1 MKSKFANR
9 GLGTQ
14 MRYLIHAGLAVF
26 ILFTL
31 SACVSAPSFDEYRSE
46 LCPTCTDAQWR
57 VKTAELDRE
66 WERISAEQ
74 YKQKQKE
81 AQEERQ
87 RAKSEAISAFAQKY
101 ERCYIRNHRKIE
113 TLGVTSPEFL
123 ALCKEYV
130 ADQAKKNG
138 NSDVAFN
145 GPSNDG
151 IVLRRPVVQTVK
163 TSNKR
168 WDNKGNPRTWLT
180 SQSPLWACLDKHR
193 WVWDTIRGQTRH
205 TDTTSV
211 DEGYCKSDANTKG
224 KTFTIKAEIKRYIP
238 PRKTS
243 DDSFGGILK
252 SINPLKVL
260 TSCKPVNTAG
270 GTIKGLGLINV
281 GLGACKAAVS
291 ISKENKDEFIGW
303 TEITLDGK
311 MVHLCEKWK
320 ERSFSP
326 TGNAMPCFGKF
337 LADTKQRKTVFEYTG
352 IRPDSVFGPAGS
364 VSILNS
370 CAAKHNWASYG
381 RDATSEEVA
390 FCQTRKR
397 VQDNKAY
404 QIEARQLRVGA
415 SEQIKITI
423 GRKKARKLD
432 LNRNTRIRNIV
443 YEYECG
449 NKSFSRMKND
459 PRGTAVACI
468 QDMLGLMAAN
478 RSMLDARAQNIATQL
493 EALGGYGWTRAEE
506 QKALTGG

>member
-1 MKSKFANR
+1 
-9 GLGTQ
+9 
-14 MRYLIHAGLAVF
+14 MRYLIHAGLTVF

-31 SACVSAPSFDEYRSE
+31 SACVSTPSFDEYRSE
-46 LCPTCTDAQWR
+46 ICPTCTDAQWK
-57 VKTAELDRE
+57 VKTAEFDRE
-66 WERISAEQ
+66 WKRISAEQ

-101 ERCYIRNHRKIE
+101 ERCYIRNYGKIE

-138 NSDVAFN
+138 NSDVAVN

-168 WDNKGNPRTWLT
+168 WDNKGSPRTWRA

-193 WVWDTIRGQTRH
+193 WVWDTVKNSRFVSETH
-205 TDTTSV
+205 TSV
-211 DEGYCKSDANTKG
+211 DEGYCKSDPNTKNQ
-224 KTFTIKAEIKRYIP
+224 TFTIKAEIKRYTP
-238 PRKTS
+238 PPNEPLS
-243 DDSFGGILK
+243 ELLN
-252 SINPLKVL
+252 SINPVNILA
-260 TSCKPVNTAG
+260 SCKPVNNAG
-270 GTIKGLGLINV
+270 GLIKGLGLFNA
-281 GLGACKAAVS
+281 GLKACQSAVRLSKA
-291 ISKENKDEFIGW
+291 NKDTFIGW

-311 MVHLCEKWK
+311 LVNLCEKWK

-364 VSILNS
+364 VSILHS

-468 QDMLGLMAAN
+468 QDMLGLMATN
-478 RSMLDARAQNIATQL
+478 RTTLDARAQNIATQL